1 MGNTL
6 NHKITVYFIALGVVS
21 VLLLLV
27 HQRIAVTVTPS
38 LRYRVF
44 YLKDC
49 SEKEIRKGEYV
60 LFNLDHPVTRDLRF
74 EKTIKQVVCA
84 PGDQLS
90 VNDRDYYCN
99 GIFIGRA
106 KDVSLRNEKV
116 TNFVYS
122 GEVPARSLFVM
133 GHHKDSYDSRY
144 FGFISSNDVEKMAYP
159 LF

>member
-6 NHKITVYFIALGVVS
+6 NHKLAVYLVALSIVS

-38 LRYRVF
+38 LRYKVF

-49 SEKEIRKGEYV
+49 SGKEIRKGEYV
-60 LFNLDHPVTRDLRF
+60 LFNLDHPVTRDLSF
-74 EKTIKQVVCA
+74 KKTIKQVVCA
-84 PGDQLS
+84 SGDQLS

-133 GHHKDSYDSRY
+133 GHNKDSYDSRY
-144 FGFISSNDVEKMAYP
+144 FGFISSGDVEKMAYP

>member
-6 NHKITVYFIALGVVS
+6 NHKLAVYLVALSIVS

-60 LFNLDHPVTRDLRF
+60 LFNLDHPVTRDLSF
-74 EKTIKQVVCA
+74 KKTIKQVVCA

-106 KDVSLRNEKV
+106 KDVSLRNEEV

-133 GHHKDSYDSRY
+133 GHNKDSYDSRY
-144 FGFISSNDVEKMAYP
+144 FGFISSGDVEKMAYP

>member
-6 NHKITVYFIALGVVS
+6 NHKLTAYLIALSVVS

-44 YLKDC
+44 YLTDC
-49 SEKEIRKGEYV
+49 SGKEIRKGEYV
-60 LFNLDHPVTRDLRF
+60 LFNLDHPVTWDLSF
-74 EKTIKQVVCA
+74 KKTIKQVVCA
-84 PGDQLS
+84 SGDRLA
-90 VNDRDYYCN
+90 VIDRDYYCN
-99 GIFIGRA
+99 GLFIGRA
-106 KDVSLRNEKV
+106 KDVSLRNESV

-133 GHHKDSYDSRY
+133 GHNKDSSDSRY
-144 FGFISSNDVEKMAYP
+144 FGFISSSDVEKMAYP